1 MVGMPGTQSFSSSNL
16 TLSHKYRTQ
25 LPKIS
30 KKIVKRELLTDSEED
45 EELYDCT
52 RPKKLVRVI
61 CTDPDATD
69 SSSDEEGNRLIRRCY
84 NHSTGLFQF
93 RAESAHSS
101 FSDSKDVAELPSY
114 YSVFT
119 ATAMKCG
126 LNCAS
131 SDLATTRSE
140 IKEPSTHESL
150 KSLCQTK
157 RSPELRKQLVA
168 RKSSKK
174 DRSEKGSIVATPL
187 SASLI
192 NSNTGSRVE
201 AAQLLKTGEGRQGSN
216 PPKYRGVRQRPW
228 GKWAAEIRDPF
239 KGLRLWLGTYDTAEE
254 AARAYDK
261 AAREIRGPQA
271 QTNFESWVQVQS
283 GMPSAA
289 AGADL
294 LNEEAAEI
302 KLAKNLLENK
312 SGMPEGHQQQPVEL
326 PSDMTT
332 IHDQLEDQ
340 PSDTP
345 VTRSSAGSTEIP
357 SSFCGLSNVE
367 SRGNAADS
375 VGEEVG
381 VETEK
386 CSEIYDQSGLFVCLP
401 LGSENSMCDQFLR
414 AGESEDSFQGCLSE
428 TAVCDLPQERIEE
441 SFATTEGLQVSDHC
455 TSDPEPHLI
464 DHVIAEN
471 NILRE
476 EHNMSIDILS
486 HDYFEDADFIFDMSS
501 CLQGEPLM
509 DFSAISFD
517 PLGDEAGGDIAD
529 LVLDDNRTNN
539 WFAAAASDIPAVA

>member
-1 MVGMPGTQSFSSSNL
+1 
-16 TLSHKYRTQ
+16 
-25 LPKIS
+25 
-30 KKIVKRELLTDSEED
+30 
-45 EELYDCT
+45 
-52 RPKKLVRVI
+52 VI

-69 SSSDEEGNRLIRRCY
+69 SSSDEEEGNRLIRRCY

-101 FSDSKDVAELPSY
+101 FSDSEDEAELPSY

-140 IKEPSTHESL
+140 IKEPRTHESL

-157 RSPELRKQLVA
+157 KSPELRKQLVA
-168 RKSSKK
+168 KKSSKK
-174 DRSEKGSIVATPL
+174 DRSEKSSIVATRL

-192 NSNTGSRVE
+192 TSKTGSHVE
-201 AAQLLKTGEGRQGSN
+201 AAQLLKTGEGRQGSK

-283 GMPSAA
+283 DMPSAA

-294 LNEEAAEI
+294 LREEAAEI
-302 KLAKNLLENK
+302 KLVKNLVENR

-326 PSDMTT
+326 HSDMTT

-340 PSDTP
+340 PSHTP
-345 VTRSSAGSTEIP
+345 ATRTSAGSTEIP
-357 SSFCGLSNVE
+357 SSFCGLNNVE

-375 VGEEVG
+375 VG

-386 CSEIYDQSGLFVCLP
+386 CSEIYDQSGLFACLP
-401 LGSENSMCDQFLR
+401 SSSENSMCDQFLR

-441 SFATTEGLQVSDHC
+441 SCASTEGLQVSDHC

-464 DHVIAEN
+464 DQVMAEN
-471 NILRE
+471 NILQE

-486 HDYFEDADFIFDMSS
+486 HDYFEDTDFIFDMSS

-517 PLGDEAGGDIAD
+517 PLDDEAGGDIAD
-529 LVLDDNRTNN
+529 LVFDDNRTNN

>member
-1 MVGMPGTQSFSSSNL
+1 MPGPQSFSSRSL
-16 TLSHKYRTQ
+16 TPSHKYSTQ

-45 EELYDCT
+45 EEFNDST

-69 SSSDEEGNRLIRRCY
+69 SSSDEEEGNRLIRRCY

-101 FSDSKDVAELPSY
+101 FSDSEDESELPSY

-140 IKEPSTHESL
+140 IKEPSTHGSL

-157 RSPELRKQLVA
+157 KSPELRKQLVA
-168 RKSSKK
+168 KKSSKK
-174 DRSEKGSIVATPL
+174 DRSEKSSIVATRL

-192 NSNTGSRVE
+192 TSKSGSHAE
-201 AAQLLKTGEGRQGSN
+201 AAQLLKTGEGRQGSK

-283 GMPSAA
+283 DMPSVA

-294 LNEEAAEI
+294 LREEAPEI
-302 KLAKNLLENK
+302 KLVKNLVENR
-312 SGMPEGHQQQPVEL
+312 SGMPEGHLQQPVEL
-326 PSDMTT
+326 HSDMTS
-332 IHDQLEDQ
+332 IHGQLEDQ
-340 PSDTP
+340 PSHTP
-345 VTRSSAGSTEIP
+345 AIRTSAGSTEIP
-357 SSFCGLSNVE
+357 SSFCGLNSVE

-375 VGEEVG
+375 VG

-386 CSEIYDQSGLFVCLP
+386 CSEIYDQSGSFACLP
-401 LGSENSMCDQFLR
+401 SSSENSMCDQFLR

-441 SFATTEGLQVSDHC
+441 SCASTEGLQVSDHC
-455 TSDPEPHLI
+455 TSDPEPHL
-464 DHVIAEN
+464 VGQVMAEN
-471 NILRE
+471 NILQE
-476 EHNMSIDILS
+476 EHNMSTDILS

-517 PLGDEAGGDIAD
+517 PLDDEAGGDIAD
-529 LVLDDNRTNN
+529 LVFDDNRTNN